1 MAIRYPIEALR
12 RLAPP
17 AEVRV
22 GARVV
27 AVEPGRALLA
37 DATGTL
43 EARIAGDPAPLG
55 AWVLADGRWTGAV
68 LEGARCE
75 VRSVPAAPFPVPGGE
90 HLRLHANGGRVLANL
105 RARAAI
111 VRCVRAWFDER
122 AFLEVET
129 PLAVPS
135 PGLDLHLSAIE
146 AVGFRERRYLITS
159 PEYQMKRLLAGGLT
173 RIYQICRCF
182 RRGEEGAL
190 HQPEFTMLEWYR
202 VGFDDVQLMDEVE
215 ALVREAAGGRAA
227 EWPACRIAYRDAFE
241 RALGVDPL
249 ASADAVDARL
259 RECGIDVPPG
269 LDTDAVLDLA
279 FAAVVMPAL
288 PTETWVFVH
297 DYPASQAALARIKP
311 GTPPVAARF
320 ELFAQGL
327 ELANGWAELTDA
339 AEQRRRFDAD
349 QGVRRR
355 RGLPVRPIDEAFL
368 GALERGLPDCAGVAL
383 GVDRLVAVAAGLR
396 SVAATVAFAHRG

>member
-1 MAIRYPIEALR
+1 MTLERGATIETLR
-12 RLAPP
+12 FRA
-17 AEVRV
+17 
-22 GARVV
+22 
-27 AVEPGRALLA
+27 ALLA
-37 DATGTL
+37 
-43 EARIAGDPAPLG
+43 RI
-55 AWVLADGRWTGAV
+55 
-68 LEGARCE
+68 
-75 VRSVPAAPFPVPGGE
+75 
-90 HLRLHANGGRVLANL
+90 
-105 RARAAI
+105 
-111 VRCVRAWFDER
+111 R
-122 AFLEVET
+122 AFFAARGVLEVET
-129 PLAVPS
+129 AALS
-135 PGLDLHLSAIE
+135 PAAPTDPALESIAAD
-146 AVGFRERRYLITS
+146 VERLGGTRYLHTS
-159 PEYQMKRLLAGGLT
+159 PEFAMKRLLADGIGD
-173 RIYQICRCF
+173 IYQLCRVY
-182 RRGEEGAL
+182 RDGEIGRW